1 MESICFVGK
10 ETNMDN
16 SRKAI
21 YVNVT
26 NLLHEIGIPAHI
38 VGHDYIRHAI
48 VSACENPALLKNITK
63 HLYVKVAIY
72 YDTSVYSVEK
82 GIRNAIE
89 VAWARGDISAIHSVF
104 GNTVHFQRAKPSNKE
119 FIAMIVDVVR
129 TQMMD

>member
-1 MESICFVGK
+1 M
-10 ETNMDN
+10 
-16 SRKAI
+16 
-21 YVNVT
+21 
-26 NLLHEIGIPAHI
+26 
-38 VGHDYIRHAI
+38 
-48 VSACENPALLKNITK
+48 
-63 HLYVKVAIY
+63 
-72 YDTSVYSVEK
+72 EK

>member
-1 MESICFVGK
+1 MGE

-89 VAWARGDISAIHSVF
+89 VALED
-104 GNTVHFQRAKPSNKE
+104 AKVKNKE
-119 FIAMIVDVVR
+119 TFR
-129 TQMMD
+129 PYKHKPRPEKN

>member
-1 MESICFVGK
+1 MESICFVGE

-48 VSACENPALLKNITK
+48 VSACEIQ
-63 HLYVKVAIY
+63 LY
-72 YDTSVYSVEK
+72 
-82 GIRNAIE
+82 
-89 VAWARGDISAIHSVF
+89 
-104 GNTVHFQRAKPSNKE
+104 
-119 FIAMIVDVVR
+119 
-129 TQMMD
+129 